1 MKKDTFIENNKDIL
15 LHIIKKISELKNSDE
30 MEVLRIVSKNT
41 SSDFKTFSKSQIIEA
56 YQKYKKELGM
66 SLDIEKKFLEI
77 IKMKK
82 VRTISGVTPVAV
94 LTKPYP
100 CPGGCI
106 YCPNDPKMPKS
117 YITMEPGAQR
127 ALSNEFDPYLQVFNR
142 LVAYKKI
149 GHPTEKIELIV
160 LGGTWSFYPLNYRIW
175 FVKRCFDA
183 LNDFNPAKTD
193 SYIGVSDIKPS
204 KKCTWDEL
212 FFSHQKNESALS
224 RCVGLVLETRP
235 DFITEKEVINLRKLG
250 ATKIQI
256 GIQSLDDKVLK
267 MNKRGHGVKETKE
280 AIGILRSAGFKIHT
294 HWMPNLY
301 GSNPSK
307 DIEDF
312 KKLFTDISLRPDE
325 LKIYPCSLILG
336 TELHGLY
343 RKGKWKP
350 YNDDELLKVLEECI
364 FFTPRYCRLSRVV
377 RDISSDD
384 IVVGNKKSNF
394 RQIAEKSLESKGV
407 KINDIR
413 YREIKNEKVEFTDLN
428 LNIVEFDTSV
438 SKEFFLEYITKEDK
452 IAGFL
457 RLSLPMKEVFI
468 KELKDAALIREV
480 HVYGTSLGIGKKDG
494 ERPQHSGLGSKLIKE
509 AEKISLD
516 RGFERISVISS
527 VGTRE
532 YYRKLGYEL
541 GELYQSKHIE

>member
-15 LHIIKKISELKNSDE
+15 LHIIKKISELKNPDE
-30 MEVLRIVSKNT
+30 KEVLRIVSKNT

-56 YQKYKKELGM
+56 YQKYKKELG
-66 SLDIEKKFLEI
+66 LTLGIEKKFLEK

-100 CPGGCI
+100 CPGRCI
-106 YCPNDPKMPKS
+106 YCPNDPQMPKS
-117 YITMEPGAQR
+117 YLTMEPGAQR

-183 LNDFNPAKTD
+183 LNDFNPAKD
-193 SYIGVSDIKPS
+193 PSYINVSDIKPS
-204 KKCTWDEL
+204 KKCTWEEL
-212 FFSHQKNESALS
+212 SLAHKKNEGAYS

-280 AIGILRSAGFKIHT
+280 AIGILRSAGFKIHV

-301 GSNPSK
+301 GSSPSK
-307 DIEDF
+307 DIKDF
-312 KKLFTDISLRPDE
+312 KKLFTDEGVRPDE

-336 TELHGLY
+336 TELHDLY
-343 RKGKWKP
+343 KKGKWKP
-350 YNDDELLKVLEECI
+350 YNDEELLKVLEECI
-364 FFTPRYCRLSRVV
+364 SFTPRYCRLSRVV

-384 IVVGNKKSNF
+384 ILVGNKKSNF
-394 RQIAEKSLESKGV
+394 RQIVEKSLESKGI

-413 YREIKNEKVEFTDLN
+413 YREIRNEKVEFIDLN
-428 LNIVEFDTSV
+428 LNIVEFDTAV

-452 IAGFL
+452 ISGFL
-457 RLSLPMKEVFI
+457 RLSLPKKEAFI
-468 KELKDAALIREV
+468 KELKQAALIREV
-480 HVYGTSLGIGKKDG
+480 HVYGTSLGIGKKDD
-494 ERPQHSGLGSKLIKE
+494 ERPQHSGLGSKLICE

-516 RGFERISVISS
+516 YGFKRISVISS
-527 VGTRE
+527 IGTRE
-532 YYRKLGYEL
+532 YYQKLGYQL
-541 GELYQSKHIE
+541 DNLYQSKDIK